1 MSNNKHK
8 KLELSLEKGDLLP
21 VLLILPTLLIVLVV
35 MIMPLCYGVFI
46 SLFDYDIG
54 NTIAGSDFIGAG
66 NYIKMIR
73 DPTFWKSLYNTV
85 LFALGATAG
94 DIIIG
99 TVISVL
105 LLQLRPRAS
114 RIMRAFFTMPLLVSP
129 IIVGLIWRYM
139 YDPAF
144 GFLYWI
150 LSLFGIGIEQFPG
163 ITSTSTALLSVIIA
177 HWWQVTPFVIIVV
190 SAGLV
195 SIPRELYEAAH
206 IDGAGSIHSFFNISL
221 PLLTGIYMVILVISG
236 VDTIKVFDIIYALT
250 QGGPVNS
257 TLSISIYA
265 YKNAFQMYQMGYA
278 MALSLAAM
286 VVSFLLFGIPFIR
299 FNRYD
304 KERKGA

>member
-66 NYIKMIR
+66 NYIKMIK

-105 LLQLRPRAS
+105 LLRLRPRLQDYAGILHNAPACFADNRRPYMEVHVRS
-114 RIMRAFFTMPLLVSP
+114 RVR
-129 IIVGLIWRYM
+129 
-139 YDPAF
+139 
-144 GFLYWI
+144 
-150 LSLFGIGIEQFPG
+150 FPV
-163 ITSTSTALLSVIIA
+163 L
-177 HWWQVTPFVIIVV
+177 
-190 SAGLV
+190 
-195 SIPRELYEAAH
+195 
-206 IDGAGSIHSFFNISL
+206 
-221 PLLTGIYMVILVISG
+221 
-236 VDTIKVFDIIYALT
+236 DT
-250 QGGPVNS
+250 
-257 TLSISIYA
+257 
-265 YKNAFQMYQMGYA
+265 
-278 MALSLAAM
+278 
-286 VVSFLLFGIPFIR
+286 
-299 FNRYD
+299 
-304 KERKGA
+304 

>member
-1 MSNNKHK
+1 MKIRKPK

-21 VLLILPTLLIVLVV
+21 ILLILPTLFIVLVV
-35 MIMPLCYGVFI
+35 MIIPLCYGVFI

-54 NTIAGSDFIGAG
+54 NTIADSDFIGAG
-66 NYIKMIR
+66 NYIKMLSDR
-73 DPTFWKSLYNTV
+73 TFWKSLSNTV
-85 LFALGATAG
+85 MFSLGATAG

-99 TVISVL
+99 TVIAVL
-105 LLQLRPRAS
+105 LLQLRSRAS
-114 RIMRAFFTMPLLVSP
+114 RITRAIFTMPLLVSP

-150 LSLFGIGIEQFPG
+150 LSLVGMGIEHFPG

-190 SAGLV
+190 TAGLV

-206 IDGAGSIHSFFNISL
+206 IDGAGGIRAFFNISL
-221 PLLTGIYMVILVISG
+221 PLLIRIYMVILIISG

-278 MALSLAAM
+278 MALSLIAM
-286 VVSFLLFGIPFIR
+286 VVSFLIFGIPFVR
-299 FNRYD
+299 FNKVD
-304 KERKGA
+304 NAGKGA